1 MTLISLAQ
9 LKAENVA
16 PGPDERNKK
25 ILDNFIS
32 SSVPFTSTGFQSKP
46 IHESLG
52 QYFNDRCDDLEKWP
66 LRFLWNYH
74 NPLHISREDPL
85 ASHLH
90 LNFLRSSHRGILLLN
105 PKKLFL
111 YKTIRVRRDII
122 RKVLVLSSSFIR
134 PISSSHLIL
143 IVDLFRVWLCAL
155 LLPVLSVKHPR
166 SSQRTFCNPFHRIIH
181 PIHPFSSIT
190 MPETYPGSRI
200 N

>member
-1 MTLISLAQ
+1 MSHPDQMKETRKYWTTLYHRPSRLLQ
-9 LKAENVA
+9 LDFNQ
-16 PGPDERNKK
+16 N
-25 ILDNFIS
+25 
-32 SSVPFTSTGFQSKP
+32 PFTSLLDNILMTGVMTWKSDLFVSFEIT
-46 IHESLG
+46 IH
-52 QYFNDRCDDLEKWP
+52 
-66 LRFLWNYH
+66 
-74 NPLHISREDPL
+74 PLHINREDPL

-90 LNFLRSSHRGILLLN
+90 LNFLRSSHKEILLLN

-166 SSQRTFCNPFHRIIH
+166 SSQRTLCNPFHRIIH